1 VRALRCPRRSAG
13 VLQDTET
20 ASTLTPCP
28 ACLVTPCSDV
38 DLVVTRPS
46 NARHRAASEA
56 PCAAVG
62 AALAT
67 WQSSSDQAVS
77 TPALVTALRTCN
89 STTSAAA
96 AFVAATEGG
105 GVALAG
111 SFDPTRVACVA
122 LRSLGRMARAS
133 IALQLFNAHRRRLQ
147 EAGTVP
153 PRPLWVAIVT
163 VCAAA
168 RSPRFATAAMQL
180 RDAMRAAGLRL
191 GSDVYAPLIG
201 AAGDPTGRGRQ
212 PVAFRCD
219 AAQAVFDDMLA
230 VDGIP
235 PDDVTYEALVRVFV
249 TLQQPDRVEAALAHA
264 AESARTMGRPML
276 TRGAYM
282 AALQCFATSGR
293 LQRTLE
299 TLLSWRSATGRKP
312 PDAPAYTSV
321 ITACSLSPA
330 PTDALRRRQLA
341 LAWDVVA
348 EMGAGGVAPTRQTWH
363 ALMDVALAAGSPAA
377 VFDARADMAAA
388 GYPPNASTWTRLVA
402 ACAQRSCLEAESLLG
417 EVRAAGMVPSAAAIT
432 FALNACAREGD
443 AETADRLVLGA
454 TSDGVALNHPAQG
467 ARLRATAARGP
478 DAVLGLYRRLALP
491 GTPLARD
498 RQFLNA
504 ALDACFGPGGV
515 EAALGMLSM
524 GEEDSSLDERAAATT
539 PVPATA
545 AAKRRGRFGSAVPPP
560 AAAPILVMV
569 APECDEP
576 EEACELDVEDGP
588 ALDATPPSLL
598 LLPGPRAAMDLLRHG
613 ITAAVV
619 PHWGPNRTS
628 EASGE
633 QMAVIATS
641 LTCVEAAV
649 ATLACLLA
657 SAALVTGPLDVC
669 VRASKAR
676 PRAQPGDEMSARE
689 RMVAAILTREGLAF
703 TRTPGGTRVAAP
715 EVAQWAQAH
724 WARDERMRIP
734 A

>member
-1 VRALRCPRRSAG
+1 MDPVFTGPNSAK
-13 VLQDTET
+13 
-20 ASTLTPCP
+20 
-28 ACLVTPCSDV
+28 
-38 DLVVTRPS
+38 
-46 NARHRAASEA
+46 RAASEA
-56 PCAAVG
+56 PCAAVE

-67 WQSSSDQAVS
+67 WLSPGTDQAVS
-77 TPALVTALRTCN
+77 TPALVSALRACN
-89 STTSAAA
+89 STTSAVA

-105 GVALAG
+105 GVAG

-122 LRSLGRMARAS
+122 LRSLGRMNKAS
-133 IALQLFNAHRRRLQ
+133 IALQVFNAHRRRVQ
-147 EAGTVP
+147 EDGIVP
-153 PRPLWVAIVT
+153 PRPLWVAIVY
-163 VCAAA
+163 VCAVA

-201 AAGDPTGRGRQ
+201 AAGDPAGRGRQ
-212 PVAFRCD
+212 PVSFRCD

-230 VDGIP
+230 VDGVP

-249 TLQQPDRVEAALAHA
+249 THQQPDRVEAALAHA

-282 AALQCFATSGR
+282 AALKCFATSGR

-299 TLLSWRSATGRKP
+299 TLLSWRSSTGRKP

-341 LAWDVVA
+341 LAWDVLA

-377 VFDARADMAAA
+377 VFDARAEMAAA

-402 ACAQRSCLEAESLLG
+402 AGAQRSCLEAESLLE
-417 EVRAAGMVPSAAAIT
+417 EVRAAGVVPSAAAIT

-443 AETADRLVLGA
+443 AETADRMVLGA

-467 ARLRATAARGP
+467 ARLRASAARGP
-478 DAVLGLYRRLALP
+478 GAVLALYRRLALP

-515 EAALGMLSM
+515 DAALGILPL
-524 GEEDSSLDERAAATT
+524 GEEEGSLLDERIVAT
-539 PVPATA
+539 VPATA
-545 AAKRRGRFGSAVPPP
+545 ATKRRGSRFGSAVPPA

-576 EEACELDVEDGP
+576 QEACELDVEDGP
-588 ALDATPPSLL
+588 ALTAAQHDPHLPSLL
-598 LLPGPRAAMDLLRHG
+598 LLDGPRAAIDLLTYG
-613 ITAAVV
+613 MTAAVV
-619 PHWGPNRTS
+619 PHWGPNRDSQAT
-628 EASGE
+628 GE
-633 QMAVIATS
+633 QMAAVATS

-649 ATLACLLA
+649 ATLACLQA
-657 SAALVTGPLDVC
+657 SAALAAGPLDVC
-669 VRASKAR
+669 VRASKVR
-676 PRAQPGDEMSARE
+676 PRAQPGDELSARE
-689 RMVAAILTREGLAF
+689 RIVAAVFTREGVAF
-703 TRTPGGTRVAAP
+703 TRTPSGTRVAAA
-715 EVAQWAQAH
+715 EVAKWAQRQRVGAGTD
-724 WARDERMRIP
+724 DERIP
-734 A
+734 AGAA